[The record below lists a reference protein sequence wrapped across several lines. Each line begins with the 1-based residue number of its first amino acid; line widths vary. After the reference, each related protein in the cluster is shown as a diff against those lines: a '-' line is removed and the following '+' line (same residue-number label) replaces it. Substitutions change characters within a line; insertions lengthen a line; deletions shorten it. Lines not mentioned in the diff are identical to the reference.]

1 MSCPVRSWIQNSTT
15 VESVTVT
22 IKYQAGA
29 IGLRVTC
36 SSQVTKNCAKP
47 PNTEMPSPYTT
58 DMPVVRTAL
67 GKSSG
72 SMVMTGAVCSANNI
86 ASKAITVIS
95 RALLGADTSHWKHGN
110 SAATVAARAQK
121 ITRLRPT
128 RSANRPTKG
137 AATKPMAPSTT
148 LADSVDVAGR
158 PSSLLA

>member
-1 MSCPVRSWIQNSTT
+1 
-15 VESVTVT
+15 
-22 IKYQAGA
+22 
-29 IGLRVTC
+29 
-36 SSQVTKNCAKP
+36 
-47 PNTEMPSPYTT
+47 MPSPYTT

-110 SAATVAARAQK
+110 SAATVAARDQK

-128 RSANRPTKG
+128 RSASRPTKG

>member
-1 MSCPVRSWIQNSTT
+1 
-15 VESVTVT
+15 
-22 IKYQAGA
+22 
-29 IGLRVTC
+29 
-36 SSQVTKNCAKP
+36 
-47 PNTEMPSPYTT
+47 
-58 DMPVVRTAL
+58 
-67 GKSSG
+67 
-72 SMVMTGAVCSANNI
+72 MVMTGAVCSANNI

-110 SAATVAARAQK
+110 SAATVAARDQK

-128 RSANRPTKG
+128 RSASRPTK